1 MRLSKSP
8 SYRGFLFFAA
18 LVSVL
23 LASSC
28 ARWRSSKQ
36 EVWARVDGTPI
47 YRSQVEAAYR
57 RREPVLP
64 GADKAERT
72 LSFKL
77 NILNELIDRQIL
89 LERATQQQIT
99 VSDKEVDARLA
110 QIRSPYSDDD
120 FRKELARQGLTSD
133 DLRQQIRNELTI
145 QKLIQKEITSRVVVT
160 QEEIA
165 SYYARNK
172 ADFNVPQT
180 EYHLAQILVT
190 PVPDP
195 QIRNL
200 LNDDARNPNEAQ
212 RKIKALYALL
222 RSGEDF
228 AKVAE
233 QFSEDPR
240 TAQGGGDMGFIP
252 ESSLNSDRVVSKALK
267 SLRPG
272 QFSGILRDRNGF
284 RIIKLLGK
292 IPAGQRQLSDPQV
305 QNSIRQT
312 LSSEKAEVLKSAY
325 IENLR
330 NQAHV
335 VDYLAQRIVE
345 AAGSAKDI
353 R

>member
-1 MRLSKSP
+1 MRSLKS
-8 SYRGFLFFAA
+8 SSHRCLLFFAA
-18 LVSVL
+18 FVGVL
-23 LASSC
+23 WASSC
-28 ARWRSSKQ
+28 AHWRSSKQ

-47 YRSQVEAAYR
+47 YRSQVEAVYR
-57 RREPVLP
+57 QRGPALP
-64 GADKAERT
+64 GPDKPGQNLT
-72 LSFKL
+72 FQL
-77 NILNELIDRQIL
+77 NILNELIDQQIL

-99 VSDKEVDARLA
+99 ISDKEVDARLA

-120 FRKELARQGLTSD
+120 FHKELARQGLTPD
-133 DLRQQIRNELTI
+133 NLRQQVRNELTI
-145 QKLIQKEITSRVVVT
+145 QKLIQKEITSRIVVT
-160 QEEIA
+160 ESEIA
-165 SYYARNK
+165 DYYAHNK

-267 SLRPG
+267 SLKPG
-272 QFSGILRDRNGF
+272 QFSGILRDRKGF

-292 IPAGQRQLSDPQV
+292 IQAGQRQLSDPQV

-312 LSSEKAEVLKSAY
+312 LSNEKAEVLKSAY

-345 AAGSAKDI
+345 AAGSAKDVQ
-353 R
+353 